1 MLLAG
6 ERVAGYRRYKKSPAT
21 TRSSDVGRLYAVGG
35 YPTGFRD
42 VSSMARGTEKM
53 TQMLDD
59 TVAELRRANAELQ
72 RLLEESRAEL
82 TERDSQY
89 GERIE
94 QQSAT
99 VDVLK
104 VMSASPGD
112 PKPVFDLI

>member
-1 MLLAG
+1 MG
-6 ERVAGYRRYKKSPAT
+6 
-21 TRSSDVGRLYAVGG
+21 
-35 YPTGFRD
+35 
-42 VSSMARGTEKM
+42 RGTEKM

-99 VDVLK
+99 TSSLAARGN
-104 VMSASPGD
+104 SAMLTRRCIVSTAN
-112 PKPVFDLI
+112 